1 MLATCIHVRRSLDD
15 VVLPRSGDDRLA
27 SGPDSP
33 SGPLAASYRRPAK
46 MADCSA
52 ADAAAGIQIAV
63 YLTEGSSDSL
73 RRSGMLDGAEVR
85 LAVDIGGTFTDIV
98 LDVGRDRKTRKVLTT
113 PARPEQAVLDGM
125 RLILADAGAHISD
138 VDVFIHGTTLA
149 TNAIIERRGAK
160 TALIATEGFRDVLDI
175 GTESRYDQY
184 DLAIDK
190 PKPLVPRSLRFTV
203 PERVDAHGG
212 VRLPLDE
219 AAVRAL
225 VPKLRAQEVES
236 IAFAFIHAYANPAH
250 EQRAASILQSE
261 MRDIRVTLSSAV
273 CPEIREYERT
283 STAVANAYVQPLI
296 DGYLGRMAEAL
307 QVQQF
312 RGAIYLVTSGG
323 GVTSIDTARRF
334 PVRLLESGPAGGAIF
349 ASQIAAS
356 LGESKVLSFDMGGTT
371 AKICLIEKY
380 QPETSRVFEVDRAA
394 RFLKGSGLPVRIPV
408 IEMVEIGAGGG
419 SIARVD
425 ALKRVT
431 VGPESASS
439 EPGPACY
446 GRGGKRPAVT
456 DADVALGKIDPD
468 AFAGGTMK
476 LSPELSRQALL
487 RDIGEPLGLAA
498 GKAAYAVHEIV
509 CENMASAA
517 RVHAVER
524 GAVIGQHTLI
534 AFGGAAP
541 LHAARVAEK
550 IGIAR
555 VIVPSNAGVGSAL
568 GFLAAPIAYELVR
581 SRHVRLDDF
590 DVTAVSA
597 LLQEMASEA
606 RALVE
611 SGAAGAPVR
620 ERRNAFMRYVGQG
633 HEITVELP
641 NRRLTE
647 ADLAGLRQ
655 AFEKDYAALFERPIP
670 GAAIEVL
677 SWSVLATTEPRNP
690 ARVAEVTRKP
700 AGKAAGHRRF
710 FDGRAGHVVEIPL
723 YLRHQMS
730 PGATIAGPA
739 VIAEDE
745 TSTFVA
751 VSFEAH
757 IDGAGSIVMERKVA

>member
-1 MLATCIHVRRSLDD
+1 MVDLQAIEGLSAIDVGDGVVRIGAMARQADIVQHKDIVSQFPLLIEIAGAAADPMVRRRGTLVGALCAVEPGGDWLAGCLAMDGIVEIAGASRRD
-15 VVLPRSGDDRLA
+15 VPLTDFIHGARATTLGRDEIAVAVRLRAAPRSAR
-27 SGPDSP
+27 
-33 SGPLAASYRRPAK
+33 
-46 MADCSA
+46 SA
-52 ADAAAGIQIAV
+52 
-63 YLTEGSSDSL
+63 Y
-73 RRSGMLDGAEVR
+73 
-85 LAVDIGGTFTDIV
+85 
-98 LDVGRDRKTRKVLTT
+98 RKVKHI
-113 PARPEQAVLDGM
+113 AIGWSIASVAAVLDIDDGG
-125 RLILADAGAHISD
+125 RC
-138 VDVFIHGTTLA
+138 
-149 TNAIIERRGAK
+149 
-160 TALIATEGFRDVLDI
+160 FRDVLDI

-190 PKPLVPRSLRFTV
+190 PKPLVPRALRFTV
-203 PERVDAHGG
+203 PERTDAQGT

-225 VPKLRAQEVES
+225 APDLRAQDVES
-236 IAFAFIHAYANPAH
+236 VAFAFLHSYANPEH
-250 EQRAASILQSE
+250 ERRAAAILKE
-261 MRDIRVTLSSAV
+261 ELPAIWVTLSSAV

-296 DGYLGRMAEAL
+296 DGYLARMAEAL
-307 QVQQF
+307 QVEQF

-323 GVTSIDTARRF
+323 GVTSIETARRF
-334 PVRLLESGPAGGAIF
+334 PVRLVESGPAGGAIF
-349 ASQIAAS
+349 AAQIAAR
-356 LGESKVLSFDMGGTT
+356 LGETKVLSFDMGGTT

-446 GRGGKRPAVT
+446 GRGGQRPAVT

-468 AFAGGTMK
+468 AFAGGTIK
-476 LSPELSRQALL
+476 LSLELSKQALL
-487 RDIGEPLGLAA
+487 RDIGEPLGLSAETAA
-498 GKAAYAVHEIV
+498 CAVHEVV

-524 GAVIGQHTLI
+524 GAVVGQHTLI

-550 IGIAR
+550 IGVSR
-555 VIVPSNAGVGSAL
+555 VIVPSNAGVGSAV

-581 SRHVRLDDF
+581 SRHARLDAF
-590 DVTAVSA
+590 DTAAVSD
-597 LLQEMASEA
+597 LLQEMATEA

-611 SGAAGAPVR
+611 PGAASAPVR
-620 ERRNAFMRYVGQG
+620 ERCAAFMRYVGQG

-655 AFEKDYAALFERPIP
+655 SFERDYTALFERPIP

-690 ARVAEVTRKP
+690 LRVAEVTRKP
-700 AGKAAGHRRF
+700 AGKAAGSRKF
-710 FDGRAGHVVEIPL
+710 FDGRAGQVVEIPL
-723 YLRHQMS
+723 YHRDQMA

-745 TSTFVA
+745 TSTFVSM
-751 VSFEAH
+751 SFDAH
-757 IDGAGSIVMERKVA
+757 IDGAGSIVMERKAA